1 MTISRKRKK
10 EIEAIADK
18 DIDTSDI
25 PETDAEFWANADL
38 REPDRTQHVTL
49 TVRLSAELTGR
60 LGELAVWTRRAK
72 SALAREAIG
81 DYVAREL
88 EFIAGIERGLDDM
101 KAGRVVAHEDVAADI
116 DATIKGAAR
125 ARMKKARPS
134 RAIRKAPPCSAKPK
148 NTSSR
153 FLNLPTLDPT
163 KSLSVEFSS
172 ENPVSASEPG
182 LSKVNVRSARFGGL
196 VEGAAFHLVTPFPSD
211 PPSAQSMS
219 PPS

>member
-60 LGELAVWTRRAK
+60 LGEL
-72 SALAREAIG
+72 
-81 DYVAREL
+81 VAREL
-88 EFIAGIERGLDDM
+88 EIIAGIERGLDDM

-125 ARMKKARPS
+125 ARMKK
-134 RAIRKAPPCSAKPK
+134 
-148 NTSSR
+148 
-153 FLNLPTLDPT
+153 
-163 KSLSVEFSS
+163 
-172 ENPVSASEPG
+172 
-182 LSKVNVRSARFGGL
+182 
-196 VEGAAFHLVTPFPSD
+196 
-211 PPSAQSMS
+211 
-219 PPS
+219 

>member
-1 MTISRKRKK
+1 MTISHKRKK

-88 EFIAGIERGLDDM
+88 EIIAGIERGLDDM

-125 ARMKKARPS
+125 ARMKK
-134 RAIRKAPPCSAKPK
+134 
-148 NTSSR
+148 
-153 FLNLPTLDPT
+153 
-163 KSLSVEFSS
+163 
-172 ENPVSASEPG
+172 
-182 LSKVNVRSARFGGL
+182 
-196 VEGAAFHLVTPFPSD
+196 
-211 PPSAQSMS
+211 
-219 PPS
+219 